1 MKTNFFG
8 SDAAGDSDSG
18 GAKFLNW
25 AIILVAAGLLV
36 AATSEF
42 TPKQDA
48 QATVAHAPASTSVV
62 QTVTPAKT

>member
-1 MKTNFFG
+1 MKTNFFR
-8 SDAAGDSDSG
+8 SDVMGDSDG
-18 GAKFLNW
+18 GSTKFFNW

-48 QATVAHAPASTSVV
+48 QATVAHSSAPTSVV